1 MNRILPV
8 REAAAPPPP
17 RLTSIPLDTTRRP
30 LSFTVVPLDRATYD
44 HVPVRA
50 PFADEHSE
58 RHGGVSLAR
67 RLKREDVRRPRERG
81 VDPVRI
87 LSLPLR
93 PPPRLGNEP
102 PRPVSPRRVELA
114 PGPNENGVTPPHDHF
129 LRVLKSL
136 PSGCPSSSLG
146 VALAPAAAHAA
157 FESDDPPSSARPVP
171 SAHARNAR
179 VYVRRNTRTHPPIV
193 RVRSGGNSREPRR
206 GRVRRVRATA
216 RLS

>member
-8 REAAAPPPP
+8 REAADAAPP

-87 LSLPLR
+87 LSSS

-114 PGPNENGVTPPHDHF
+114 PRSERERRDPAPRPFPSRPEESSRADARPPPWASPSRRRRRTRLSNRTIRRPRLDPYRPPTRVTP
-129 LRVLKSL
+129 
-136 PSGCPSSSLG
+136 
-146 VALAPAAAHAA
+146 
-157 FESDDPPSSARPVP
+157 
-171 SAHARNAR
+171 R